1 MGIAT
6 SSINASNGVLNRTIQ
21 AFTTDAVAA
30 ADTTFNFGFKPR
42 LVQLI
47 NLTDRI
53 TEEWFEGMAATNVL
67 HTVAAGTRTIDA
79 NSLIVVN
86 SDGTVT
92 VKASAMVAS
101 KSFVIIA
108 EG

>member
-6 SSINASNGVLNRTIQ
+6 SAINASNGVLNRTIQ

-42 LVQLI
+42 LVKFV

-53 TEEWFEGMAATNVL
+53 AEEWFEGMAATNVL

>member
-6 SSINASNGVLNRTIQ
+6 SAINAGNGVINRTIE

-30 ADTTFNFGFKPR
+30 VDTTFNFGFKPR
-42 LVQLI
+42 YVQFV

-53 TEEWFEGMAATNVL
+53 TEEWFEGIAATNVL
-67 HTVAAGTRTIDA
+67 HTVAAGTRTIDT

-86 SDGTVT
+86 ADNTVT
-92 VKASAMVAS
+92 VKAAAMVAS
-101 KSFVIIA
+101 KSFVMVV

>member
-6 SSINASNGVLNRTIQ
+6 STINASNGVLNRTIQ
-21 AFTTDAVAA
+21 AFTTDAVTA
-30 ADTTFNFGFKPR
+30 ADTIFNFGFKPR
-42 LVQLI
+42 LVQFV

>member
-6 SSINASNGVLNRTIQ
+6 SATNVGNGVLNRTIQ

-42 LVQLI
+42 AVQFI

-53 TEEWFEGMAATNVL
+53 TDEWHEGMAATNVL
-67 HTVAAGTRTIDA
+67 HTVAAGTRTIDT

-101 KSFVIIA
+101 KSFVMVV

>member
-6 SSINASNGVLNRTIQ
+6 STVNASNGVLNRTIQ

-42 LVQLI
+42 LVQFV

>member
-6 SSINASNGVLNRTIQ
+6 SAINAGNGVLNRTIE

-30 ADTTFNFGFKPR
+30 ADTVFNFGFKPR
-42 LVQLI
+42 MVQFI

-67 HTVAAGTRTIDA
+67 HTVAAGTRTIDT

-86 SDGTVT
+86 SDNTVT
-92 VKASAMVAS
+92 IKAAAMVAS
-101 KSFVIIA
+101 KSFVMVV

>member
-6 SSINASNGVLNRTIQ
+6 SAINTGNGVLNRTIQ
-21 AFTTDAVAA
+21 FFTTDAVAA

-42 LVQLI
+42 AVEFV

-67 HTVAAGTRTIDA
+67 HTIAAGTRTLDA

-86 SDGTVT
+86 ADGTVT
-92 VKASAMVAS
+92 VKSTAMVAS

>member
-6 SSINASNGVLNRTIQ
+6 STVNASNGVLNRTIQ

>member
-6 SSINASNGVLNRTIQ
+6 SSINAGNGVLNRTIQ
-21 AFTTDAVAA
+21 ALTTDAVAA

-42 LVQLI
+42 LVQFV

-79 NSLIVVN
+79 NSLVVVN

-92 VKASAMVAS
+92 VKAAAMVAS

>member
-6 SSINASNGVLNRTIQ
+6 SSINVGNGVLNRTVE
-21 AFTTDAVAA
+21 AFTTDAVTA
-30 ADTTFNFGFKPR
+30 ADTTFSFGFKPR
-42 LVQLI
+42 LVQFI

-53 TEEWFEGMAATNVL
+53 TEEWYEGMAATNVL
-67 HTVAAGTRTIDA
+67 HTVAAGTRTIDT

-86 SDGTVT
+86 ADGTVT

>member
-6 SSINASNGVLNRTIQ
+6 SSINAGNGVLNRTVE
-21 AFTTDAVAA
+21 AFTTDATAA

-42 LVQLI
+42 LVQVI

-53 TEEWFEGMAATNVL
+53 TDEWFEGMAATNVL
-67 HTVAAGTRTIDA
+67 HTVAAGTRTIDT

-86 SDGTVT
+86 ADNTVT
-92 VKASAMVAS
+92 LKAAVMVAN
-101 KSFVIIA
+101 KSFVMVV

>member
-6 SSINASNGVLNRTIQ
+6 STINASNGVLNRTVQ

-42 LVQLI
+42 LVQFI

-101 KSFVIIA
+101 KSFVIIV

>member
-6 SSINASNGVLNRTIQ
+6 ASINAGNGVLNRTVE

-30 ADTTFNFGFKPR
+30 VDTTFNFGFKPR
-42 LVQLI
+42 LVQVI

-53 TEEWFEGMAATNVL
+53 TEEWYEGMAATNTL
-67 HTVAAGTRTIDA
+67 LTVAAGTRTIDT

-86 SDGTVT
+86 ADNTIT
-92 VKASAMVAS
+92 LKASVMVAS
-101 KSFVIIA
+101 KSFVIVA

>member
-6 SSINASNGVLNRTIQ
+6 STANASNGVLNRTIQ
-21 AFTTDAVAA
+21 AFTTDATAA
-30 ADTTFNFGFKPR
+30 ADTVFNFGFKPR
-42 LVQLI
+42 LIQFV

-53 TEEWFEGMAATNVL
+53 TEEWFEGMAAGNVL
-67 HTVAAGTRTIDA
+67 HTVAAGTRTLDTG
-79 NSLIVVN
+79 SLVVVN

-92 VKASAMVAS
+92 VKAAAMVAS
-101 KSFVIIA
+101 KSFVIVA

>member
-6 SSINASNGVLNRTIQ
+6 SSINAGNGVFNRTVE
-21 AFTTDAVAA
+21 AFTTDATTA

-42 LVQLI
+42 LVQVI

-53 TEEWFEGMAATNVL
+53 TDEWFEGMAATNVL
-67 HTVAAGTRTIDA
+67 HTVAAGTRTIDT

-92 VKASAMVAS
+92 LKAAVMVAS
-101 KSFVIIA
+101 KSFVMVV

>member
-6 SSINASNGVLNRTIQ
+6 STLNASNGVLNRTVQ
-21 AFTTDAVAA
+21 AFTTDAVTA

-42 LVQLI
+42 LVQFI

>member
-6 SSINASNGVLNRTIQ
+6 SNTNVGNGVLNRTVQ

-30 ADTTFNFGFKPR
+30 ADTVFNFGFKPR
-42 LVQLI
+42 LVQFV

-67 HTVAAGTRTIDA
+67 HTVAAGTRSIDT

-86 SDGTVT
+86 ADNTVT
-92 VKASAMVAS
+92 VKAAAMLAS
-101 KSFVIIA
+101 KSFVMVV

>member
-6 SSINASNGVLNRTIQ
+6 STINASNGVLNRTIQ

-42 LVQLI
+42 LVKFV

-79 NSLIVVN
+79 TSLIVVN

-92 VKASAMVAS
+92 VKAAAMVAS

>member
-1 MGIAT
+1 MGINT
-6 SSINASNGVLNRTIQ
+6 SSINNSNGVLSRSVM

-30 ADTTFNFGFKPR
+30 ADTVLNFGFKPR
-42 LVQLI
+42 LVQVI

-53 TEEWFEGMAATNVL
+53 TDEWFEGMAATQAL
-67 HTVAAGTRTIDA
+67 HTIATGVRTLDT

-86 SDGTVT
+86 ADGTVT
-92 VKASAMVAS
+92 LKAAVMVAS
-101 KSFVIIA
+101 KSFVMIA

>member
-6 SSINASNGVLNRTIQ
+6 SSINVGNGVLNRTIE
-21 AFTTDAVAA
+21 AFTTDATAA

-42 LVQLI
+42 LVQVI

-53 TEEWFEGMAATNVL
+53 TDEWFEGMAATNVL
-67 HTVAAGTRTIDA
+67 HTVAAGTRTIDT

-86 SDGTVT
+86 ADNTVT
-92 VKASAMVAS
+92 LKAAVMVAS
-101 KSFVIIA
+101 KSFVMVV

>member
-6 SSINASNGVLNRTIQ
+6 SAINNSVGIVNRTVE

-30 ADTTFNFGFKPR
+30 VDTTFSFGFKPR
-42 LVQLI
+42 LVQVV

-53 TEEWFEGMAATNVL
+53 TDEWYEGMAATAVL
-67 HTVAAGTRTIDA
+67 HTVAAGTRTLDT

-92 VKASAMVAS
+92 LKAAVMVAS
-101 KSFVIIA
+101 KAFVIVA

>member
-6 SSINASNGVLNRTIQ
+6 SSTNVGNGVLNRTIM

-30 ADTTFNFGFKPR
+30 ADTILNFGFKPR
-42 LVQLI
+42 LVQVI

-53 TEEWFEGMAATNVL
+53 TDEVYEGMAATNVL
-67 HTVAAGTRTIDA
+67 HTVATGVRTIDTS
-79 NSLIVVN
+79 SLIVIN
-86 SDGTVT
+86 ADGTVT
-92 VKASAMVAS
+92 LKAAVMVAS
-101 KSFVIIA
+101 KSFVLVA

>member
-6 SSINASNGVLNRTIQ
+6 SVANQSVGVLSRTIQ

-42 LVQLI
+42 LVQVI

-53 TEEWFEGMAATNVL
+53 TDEFFEGMAATNVL
-67 HTVAAGTRTIDA
+67 HTIATGVRTVDT

-86 SDGTVT
+86 ADGTVT
-92 VKASAMVAS
+92 LKAAVMVAS
-101 KSFVIIA
+101 KSFVLVA

>member
-6 SSINASNGVLNRTIQ
+6 STINASNGVLNRTIQ

-42 LVQLI
+42 LVQFV

>member
-6 SSINASNGVLNRTIQ
+6 SQVNNAVGIVNRTIQ

-30 ADTTFNFGFKPR
+30 ADTTFSFGFKPR
-42 LVQLI
+42 LVQVI

-53 TEEWFEGMAATNVL
+53 SDEWFEGMAANSVL
-67 HTVAAGTRTIDA
+67 HTVAAGTRTVDT
-79 NSLIVVN
+79 NGLIAVN
-86 SDGTVT
+86 ADGTVT
-92 VKASAMVAS
+92 LKAAVMVAS
-101 KSFVIIA
+101 KSFVIVA

>member
-6 SSINASNGVLNRTIQ
+6 STINASNGVLNRTIQ

-101 KSFVIIA
+101 KSFVVIA

>member
-6 SSINASNGVLNRTIQ
+6 SSINAGNGVLNRTIE
-21 AFTTDAVAA
+21 AFTTDATAA

-42 LVQLI
+42 LVQVI

-53 TEEWFEGMAATNVL
+53 TDEWFEGMAATNVL
-67 HTVAAGTRTIDA
+67 HTVAAGTRTIDT

-86 SDGTVT
+86 ADNTVT
-92 VKASAMVAS
+92 LKAAVMVAS
-101 KSFVIIA
+101 KSFVMVV

>member
-6 SSINASNGVLNRTIQ
+6 SQVNNSVGIVNRTIQ

-42 LVQLI
+42 LVQVI
-47 NLTDRI
+47 NTTDRI
-53 TEEWFEGMAATNVL
+53 TDEWYEGMAATQVVR
-67 HTVAAGTRTIDA
+67 TVAAGTRTLDT
-79 NSLIVVN
+79 NSYIVVN
-86 SDGTVT
+86 ADGTVT
-92 VKASAMVAS
+92 LKAAVMVAS
-101 KSFVIIA
+101 KSFVIVA

>member
-6 SSINASNGVLNRTIQ
+6 STINASNGILNRTIQ

-42 LVQLI
+42 LVKFV

-53 TEEWFEGMAATNVL
+53 TEEWFEGMAAGNVL

>member
-6 SSINASNGVLNRTIQ
+6 SNVTNTQGVNNACIQ

-42 LVQLI
+42 YVKFV

-53 TEEWFEGMAATNVL
+53 TEEFWEGMTATNVL
-67 HTVAAGTRTIDA
+67 HTVAAGARTIDT

-86 SDGTVT
+86 ADGTVT
-92 VKASAMVAS
+92 AKAAAMVAS
-101 KSFVIIA
+101 KSFVILA

>member
-6 SSINASNGVLNRTIQ
+6 SAINNSVGVLSRSVM

-30 ADTTFNFGFKPR
+30 ADTVLNFGFKPR
-42 LVQLI
+42 LVQFV

-53 TEEWFEGMAATNVL
+53 TEEWFEGMAATTVL
-67 HTVAAGTRTIDA
+67 HTVAAGTRTIDS

-86 SDGTVT
+86 ADGTVT
-92 VKASAMVAS
+92 VKAAAMVAS
-101 KSFVIIA
+101 KSFVVVA